1 MPTRIDF
8 SKRMESILRSC
19 ERFGLSLD
27 QWRALPESDK
37 RVYLAWDF
45 RRTRALKQ
53 LKDTL
58 AEQKKLTPET
68 LAIIAVGL

>member
-1 MPTRIDF
+1 M
-8 SKRMESILRSC
+8 KAILRTC
-19 ERFGLSLD
+19 ERF
-27 QWRALPESDK
+27 QMKPHEWRALPEVDK
-37 RVYLAWDF
+37 RMLLAWDF

-68 LAIIAVGL
+68 LAIIALGL